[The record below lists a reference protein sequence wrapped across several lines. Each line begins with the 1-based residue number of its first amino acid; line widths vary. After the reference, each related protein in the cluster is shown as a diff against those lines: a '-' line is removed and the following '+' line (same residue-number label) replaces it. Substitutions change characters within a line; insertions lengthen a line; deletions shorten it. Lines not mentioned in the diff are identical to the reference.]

1 MSVDEPPA
9 GSPSAI
15 APRIE
20 RAGGARSDTGASPG
34 RWVGGST
41 RAAHATVRLF
51 CFAHAG
57 GGAAFF
63 FPWRQALAPGVDV
76 RPILLPGRES
86 RVREPPARQVE
97 ELLEP
102 LCVALADCLDLPYA
116 LFGHS
121 TGAVVAYEAARRLTA
136 TASRPPALLIVSGRR
151 APGLPNSRSRF
162 SELPD
167 GELRRA
173 LRDLNGTPDALL
185 EHPELLA
192 AMLPTLRADLEL
204 NERYQP
210 LAGARL
216 ECPVFG
222 YLGAADR
229 HVGHAELVAWQ
240 RTTTGPFRARCF
252 EGDHFYLKGT
262 PPHFL
267 QTLAADLADVL
278 SDVK

>member
-1 MSVDEPPA
+1 
-9 GSPSAI
+9 
-15 APRIE
+15 
-20 RAGGARSDTGASPG
+20 
-34 RWVGGST
+34 
-41 RAAHATVRLF
+41 VRLF

-63 FPWRQALAPGVDV
+63 FPWREALAPGVDV

-102 LCVALADCLDLPYA
+102 LCVALAGYLDLPYA

-151 APGLPNSRSRF
+151 APGLPNSRRCF

-167 GELRRA
+167 AELRRA

-204 NERYQP
+204 NERYRP
-210 LAGARL
+210 LAGERL

-229 HVGHAELVAWQ
+229 HVGHAEVVAWQ
-240 RTTTGPFRARCF
+240 RTTTGRFRARCF

-267 QTLAADLADVL
+267 HALAADLADVL